1 VLTSTV
7 TRPGRERPESVG
19 DVRLREGGTPPRS
32 GPCEPRAAHGFFG
45 LDEAVVAAIARWI
58 TGGP

>member
-1 VLTSTV
+1 VLLTV
-7 TRPGRERPESVG
+7 A
-19 DVRLREGGTPPRS
+19 GGEPPRS